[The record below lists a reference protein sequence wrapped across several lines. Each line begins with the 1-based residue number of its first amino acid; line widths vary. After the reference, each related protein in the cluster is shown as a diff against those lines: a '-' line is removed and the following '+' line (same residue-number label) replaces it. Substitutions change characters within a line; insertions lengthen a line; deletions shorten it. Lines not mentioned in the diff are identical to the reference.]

1 MAKIA
6 IDANIPI
13 SFNSEKVDF
22 WSGFIKYVKATG
34 HGILI
39 PIEIF
44 GELLDRRTKRVVE
57 DSNLIQK
64 IPIGEE
70 VYDKVK
76 NDCRGACS
84 TVIQNNDYKLI
95 AMAVHEDVDY
105 LVSNDYALIN
115 VAKAYKKS
123 KGIPKDEMVLMTAAN
138 LLWLM
143 HRERKDLFGW
153 KPHVRVNLRF
163 YRHIEIPN
171 TYEGI
176 TKRQWDEQFARNRF
190 DPYQTNIINTINSV
204 GR

>member
-13 SFNSEKVDF
+13 SFNNEKVDF
-22 WSGFIKYVKATG
+22 WSDFIKYVKVTG
-34 HGILI
+34 HEILI
-39 PIEIF
+39 PIEVF
-44 GELLDRRTKRVVE
+44 RELLDRRTRRSVE

-64 IPIGEE
+64 IAIGKE

-76 NDCRGACS
+76 NDCRVACS
-84 TVIQNNDYKLI
+84 RVIQNNDYKLI

-115 VAKAYKKS
+115 VVKAYKKS
-123 KGIPKDEMVLMTAAN
+123 KGISKNEMFPMTAAN

-143 HRERKDLFGW
+143 HSERKDLFGW
-153 KPHVRVNLRF
+153 KQNVRVNLKF

-171 TYEGI
+171 TYDGI
-176 TKRQWDEQFARNRF
+176 TKRQWDEQFAKNRF
-190 DPYQTNIINTINSV
+190 DPYQMNIINTIDSV